1 MADENDK
8 SRLLND
14 ELRSKC
20 SPTGRYRLSDSIF
33 LTPKLGNVIQKVLH
47 MAIRPDPASE
57 IVMVSNSRVG
67 APQQQSC
74 IQQVLR

>member
-14 ELRSKC
+14 ELRS
-20 SPTGRYRLSDSIF
+20 
-33 LTPKLGNVIQKVLH
+33 NVIQKVLH